1 MPTWA
6 HAAFLVTEAE
16 AGRTM
21 TIWTTSVSSASPG
34 AGAESRLSICGLLKA
49 IAVRVAGAAGRIAE
63 RPPLDGRPGR
73 VRDERALNSGDI
85 SFGRR
90 IGDIPS

>member
-1 MPTWA
+1 MPIWV

-21 TIWTTSVSSASPG
+21 TVWTTGISSALPG
-34 AGAESRLSICGLLKA
+34 AVAESRFSICGLQEA
-49 IAVRVAGAAGRIAE
+49 IAVRVASAAGRIAE
-63 RPPLDGRPGR
+63 RPPPDGKPGR
-73 VRDERALNSGDI
+73 VGDERALSSGDI
-85 SFGRR
+85 SLGRR